1 MNGKQNDLVKIDKV
15 QTFKVPKLGDPKMK
29 KLTPEELAEW
39 ELKETAHRTREIVER
54 LE

>member
-1 MNGKQNDLVKIDKV
+1 MNGKQNDLVHIDQV
-15 QTFKVPKLGDPKMK
+15 QTFQVPKLGDPKMK

-39 ELKETAHRTREIVER
+39 ELKETAHRSREIIKR